1 MANASGPAAAGFLPG
16 EFHHAK
22 SNVEYRVS
30 EESGKVWLSYERDN
44 SSRELKGRR
53 QLLYF
58 LGSGKRGRTFLFEQ
72 DGYWFEAPI
81 NWYARQRLW
90 DMAPGYQ
97 NAEEMPLTLPV
108 DSGCLHCHT
117 SGTASSLPD
126 ARNHYR
132 DQPFTARGITCE
144 SCHGDADAH
153 LASGGAVHMLNIA
166 GLDPVR
172 RDSICLNCH
181 LEGQVAVNRRDK
193 RPEDFRPGD
202 DLFDFAA
209 FFVRKGENGSGGR
222 AVSQWEALLRS
233 RCKQKSGDRLACTT
247 CHDPHGSPAPGQ
259 RVAFYRQ
266 KCLDCHG
273 EGRFAQLHHPEKP
286 DCTECHMGKPPSN
299 DIAHEQV
306 TDHWIRRRAAATRQP
321 LAETGDLV
329 SIGGIPVDDR
339 ELGLAYA
346 QLAAAGD
353 NALTARALAL
363 LRNAEREPAESRGD
377 HELHTQIGFL
387 ELLDGK
393 TVSASAEYRTALA
406 ADPDDSVAAA
416 DLGLIEAQAH
426 RYNPAATLWREVF
439 ARDPAQLTAGFN
451 LAVIECGAGK
461 PGEALETLD
470 RILEFAPDNDRA
482 RSMAKAIR
490 AGSHV
495 CRAR

>member
-1 MANASGPAAAGFLPG
+1 MANASGQAISGFRQG

-22 SNVEYRVS
+22 SGVQYRIS
-30 EESGKVWLSYERDN
+30 EESGKVWLSYERDD

-97 NAEEMPLTLPV
+97 NAEEMPLALPV

-233 RCKQKSGDRLACTT
+233 RCKQKSGDRLTCKT
-247 CHDPHGSPAPGQ
+247 CHDPHGRPCARSA
-259 RVAFYRQ
+259 RR
-266 KCLDCHG
+266 LLSS
-273 EGRFAQLHHPEKP
+273 EMFAMPRSRP
-286 DCTECHMGKPPSN
+286 
-299 DIAHEQV
+299 I
-306 TDHWIRRRAAATRQP
+306 RAASSSP
-321 LAETGDLV
+321 
-329 SIGGIPVDDR
+329 
-339 ELGLAYA
+339 
-346 QLAAAGD
+346 
-353 NALTARALAL
+353 
-363 LRNAEREPAESRGD
+363 ESR
-377 HELHTQIGFL
+377 LHRMPHGKADF
-387 ELLDGK
+387 ERHRPRASDRPLDQ
-393 TVSASAEYRTALA
+393 A
-406 ADPDDSVAAA
+406 AC
-416 DLGLIEAQAH
+416 H
-426 RYNPAATLWREVF
+426 RESS
-439 ARDPAQLTAGFN
+439 G
-451 LAVIECGAGK
+451 
-461 PGEALETLD
+461 PG
-470 RILEFAPDNDRA
+470 RNW
-482 RSMAKAIR
+482 
-490 AGSHV
+490 
-495 CRAR
+495 